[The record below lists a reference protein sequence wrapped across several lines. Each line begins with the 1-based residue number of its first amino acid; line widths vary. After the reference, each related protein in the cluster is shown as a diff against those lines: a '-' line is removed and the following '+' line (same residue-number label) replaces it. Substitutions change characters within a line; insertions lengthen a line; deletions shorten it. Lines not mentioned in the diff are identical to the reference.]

1 MLRVCQSF
9 EMIQVDAA
17 VVPPVQGQP
26 GPPATVRLGVQP
38 GEPPASTGAAPTRAD
53 MDADDAA
60 GEADQ
65 DRGQGR
71 PPCQGRHVPAGGGGG
86 CLGRCSRRSWG
97 GSVACER
104 RRASGDHSSGVDGS
118 DVEPRRTGMV
128 RREVRAT
135 GRGTSRSGPS
145 GARTGIRLAGRPNLT
160 AFPWTIA
167 CDRHPMRV
175 QQKLARSQTTRST
188 LIWEI
193 PVERSGPP
201 VTDFRAT
208 RPAQRSRG
216 PSSRPSHSWSTS
228 DADDPLPRRRRP

>member
-86 CLGRCSRRSWG
+86 CLGRCSRRSWC

-118 DVEPRRTGMV
+118 GVEPRRTGMV

-145 GARTGIRLAGRPNLT
+145 GRSDGHPACRPPQSHRFSLDKRMRSASNACSAEAGEVPDNQVNAHLGNPGRE
-160 AFPWTIA
+160 
-167 CDRHPMRV
+167 V
-175 QQKLARSQTTRST
+175 
-188 LIWEI
+188 
-193 PVERSGPP
+193 
-201 VTDFRAT
+201 RAT
-208 RPAQRSRG
+208 G
-216 PSSRPSHSWSTS
+216 H
-228 DADDPLPRRRRP
+228 